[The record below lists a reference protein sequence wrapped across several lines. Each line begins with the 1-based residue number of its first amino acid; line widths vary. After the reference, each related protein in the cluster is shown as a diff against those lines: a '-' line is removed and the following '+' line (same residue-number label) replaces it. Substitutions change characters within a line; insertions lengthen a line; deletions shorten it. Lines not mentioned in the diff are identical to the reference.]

1 MATRITNKD
10 KFTAI
15 RAILETSTDARIAEM
30 ELLAFIDERLEQLDR
45 KRSSSKP
52 TQTKTQKENILLK
65 DAILEVLSACTE
77 PVTIADLLTAES
89 LAEVRTPQK
98 ASALLSQMVNEGT
111 VVKTYEKK
119 KAFFSIA

>member
-10 KFTAI
+10 KFTVI
-15 RAILETSTDARIAEM
+15 RAILETSTDVRIAEM